1 VLQWAQ
7 KLVDTPEKSQQRCI
21 ELLRASGLPYVRDV
35 VIPDLVG
42 GYTQIDHL
50 LLTPAGLVMLEW
62 QYFSGVLHGSAHAQ
76 EWTRFEGKERHDFP
90 NPLRR
95 VQQLGVSLDALVL
108 GSKVGVT
115 IEGFLVLTGT
125 VQFAKGL
132 PQGVMNEQA
141 LRAWLALQMGIIPA
155 RQQAVWNVLL
165 TRVAY
170 EPVNPL
176 QIQIQHANAT
186 ESA

>member
-21 ELLRASGLPYVRDV
+21 EMLRAAALPYVRDV
-35 VIPDLVG
+35 VIPDLLG

-50 LLTPAGLVMLEW
+50 LLTSTGLVMLEW
-62 QYFSGVLHGSAHAQ
+62 QHFSGVLHGSAHAQ
-76 EWTRFEGKERHDFP
+76 EWTRFEGQARHDFP

-95 VQQLGVSLDALVL
+95 VQQLGASLDALVL
-108 GSKVGVT
+108 GSKVGVP
-115 IEGFLVLTGT
+115 IEGVLVLTGT
-125 VQFAKGL
+125 AKFAKGL
-132 PQGVMNEQA
+132 PQGVMDEAA
-141 LRAWLALQMGIIPA
+141 LRVWLASQAGVIPA
-155 RQQAVWNVLL
+155 RQQAVWSVLL

-170 EPVNPL
+170 EPVNQVP
-176 QIQIQHANAT
+176 HGHAT

>member
-7 KLVDTPEKSQQRCI
+7 KLVDTPEKSQQRCFKM
-21 ELLRASGLPYVRDV
+21 LRAAALPYVRDV
-35 VIPDLVG
+35 VIPDLLG

-50 LLTPAGLVMLEW
+50 LLTPTGLVMLEW
-62 QYFSGVLHGSAHAQ
+62 QHFSGVLHGSAHAQ
-76 EWTRFEGKERHDFP
+76 EWTRFEGQARHDFP

-95 VQQLGVSLDALVL
+95 VQQLGASLDALVL
-108 GSKVGVT
+108 GSKVGVP

-125 VQFAKGL
+125 AKFAKGL
-132 PQGVMNEQA
+132 PQGVLDEAA
-141 LRAWLALQMGIIPA
+141 LRVWLASQTGVIPA

-165 TRVAY
+165 SRVAY
-170 EPVNPL
+170 EPVN
-176 QIQIQHANAT
+176 QVQQVNAT